1 LGIEV
6 DPEKQ
11 VNAASA
17 VLADWEGKS
26 TPLPHSLPDLN
37 AVLKHWAEPSEE
49 PAKRPKETSRS
60 CQSDILRTLSR
71 VGARGRDARAESVPK
86 AYPSKA
92 FLVELEDCADRLAI
106 DALVEAV
113 RKGGI
118 DIRFLIATVPDYV
131 DSSSGWRADQVLY
144 AIQSAMSAN
153 SFVLDRFRLIDWVR
167 PDSQSNN
174 EVTSGS
180 RLHEKQPGAHI
191 PRLQWFVARHPPRAR
206 DTDQRRAS

>member
-1 LGIEV
+1 
-6 DPEKQ
+6 
-11 VNAASA
+11 
-17 VLADWEGKS
+17 
-26 TPLPHSLPDLN
+26 
-37 AVLKHWAEPSEE
+37 
-49 PAKRPKETSRS
+49 
-60 CQSDILRTLSR
+60 
-71 VGARGRDARAESVPK
+71 
-86 AYPSKA
+86 
-92 FLVELEDCADRLAI
+92 
-106 DALVEAV
+106 
-113 RKGGI
+113 
-118 DIRFLIATVPDYV
+118 
-131 DSSSGWRADQVLY
+131 VLY